1 MTEQDVISLFV
12 SALKRTYEACD
23 PRRVDDWNLIAQRA
37 GIPEGTSTTCRRPTE
52 SRGICWGGRHVVE
65 ANSCCLQKV
74 LLRTR
79 QSRGANDLR
88 FGFLKYPQRF
98 HELCRDLMS
107 AEYPRFQSY
116 DGSGGDEGIDGYDP
130 ESETLFQ
137 FHYPRRGLRKDKL
150 MKYLE
155 QAKRHP
161 IRRWVLVTSQDPT
174 VGLSRWLTL

>member
-1 MTEQDVISLFV
+1 MTL
-12 SALKRTYEACD
+12 
-23 PRRVDDWNLIAQRA
+23 
-37 GIPEGTSTTCRRPTE
+37 
-52 SRGICWGGRHVVE
+52 
-65 ANSCCLQKV
+65 
-74 LLRTR
+74 
-79 QSRGANDLR
+79 DLD
-88 FGFLKYPQRF
+88 FLKYPQRF

-155 QAKRHP
+155 AGEKTPHSALGSCHEPRPNSWSQSVARLYK
-161 IRRWVLVTSQDPT
+161 IRIQIRDRVA
-174 VGLSRWLTL
+174 GSRWQYTVL